1 MVESDKRRLL
11 IGLAAAAGALI
22 GVALV
27 YRWVMSDNEDEE
39 TPKEGNLEKLQ
50 KDLEDADLLEVK
62 KNA

>member
-22 GVALV
+22 GVAFV